1 MPKTK
6 TQKKPQLI
14 RKDQV
19 TGETSWKDDSSQNW
33 FTWWAA
39 LSAGMV
45 FMGGR
50 RTGGYSLEDYC
61 GTSLQLSTFS
71 TLKCTKFQLP
81 SVSSKG
87 ALNAMIGQHREPAN
101 HFLKF
106 SLAIQNFIHYPAW
119 SERAILS
126 HLSKAHL
133 NKAPLVFHQK
143 LVEFLVVE

>member
-1 MPKTK
+1 MSKMTRRCQIMPKTK

-61 GTSLQLSTFS
+61 GI
-71 TLKCTKFQLP
+71 
-81 SVSSKG
+81 V
-87 ALNAMIGQHREPAN
+87 
-101 HFLKF
+101 HFF
-106 SLAIQNFIHYPAW
+106 YT
-119 SERAILS
+119 
-126 HLSKAHL
+126 
-133 NKAPLVFHQK
+133 
-143 LVEFLVVE
+143 